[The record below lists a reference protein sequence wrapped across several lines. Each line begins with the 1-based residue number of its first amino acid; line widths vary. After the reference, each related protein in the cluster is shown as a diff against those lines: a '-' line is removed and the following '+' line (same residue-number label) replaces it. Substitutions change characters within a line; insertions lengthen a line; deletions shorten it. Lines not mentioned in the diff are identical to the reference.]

1 MKTIEVT
8 PEKAEQLHE
17 EAMVRMR
24 WRLWYAFAES
34 KYPEFRYHDNKKQ
47 PDFNNI
53 RAYCLKHWGVEIGNM
68 TKVQLQEKIAIVTK
82 WKNTTNDK
90 AFTKSETFEKQI

>member
-1 MKTIEVT
+1 MKTINVT
-8 PEKAEQLHE
+8 PEKSEQLQD

-24 WRLWYAFAES
+24 WRLWYVFAES

-68 TKVQLQEKIAIVTK
+68 TKEELQEKIAIVNK
-82 WKNTTNDK
+82 WKEPK
-90 AFTKSETFEKQI
+90 RELKKE

>member
-1 MKTIEVT
+1 MKEINVT
-8 PEKAEQLHE
+8 PDKADELLEKA
-17 EAMVRMR
+17 MTRMR

-53 RAYCLKHWGVEIGNM
+53 RAYCLKHWGIEIGNM
-68 TKVQLQEKIAIVTK
+68 TKEQLQEKIAIVNK
-82 WKNTTNDK
+82 WKEK
-90 AFTKSETFEKQI
+90 VTKYPEGNSKKE